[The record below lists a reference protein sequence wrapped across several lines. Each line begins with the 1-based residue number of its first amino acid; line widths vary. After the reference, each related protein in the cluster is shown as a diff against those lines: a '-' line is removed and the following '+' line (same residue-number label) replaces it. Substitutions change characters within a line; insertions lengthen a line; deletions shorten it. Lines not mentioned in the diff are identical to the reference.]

1 MEFNILVFVYNA
13 VNHRV
18 ISVLDLTVHL
28 NGEMNHPRDVVK
40 LDYFPAHAVGTAI
53 LLVLAMIA
61 TLLLYQHF
69 PTFMISDQLLLVV

>member
-40 LDYFPAHAVGTAI
+40 LDYFPAHT
-53 LLVLAMIA
+53 
-61 TLLLYQHF
+61 Q
-69 PTFMISDQLLLVV
+69 